1 MEFKFYINGTEIDEP
16 VGFDATKIK
25 LKRSD
30 NWHGVMAESSEETI
44 EVYGNGFDILSGL
57 YAVSGIDAVAV
68 LKIEYYCAGELQDTI
83 EYNITFYEY
92 TEFCGSDCYCVVGIE
107 KSGCFYQ
114 FKNAMDTKV
123 DLDTLT
129 AIDKTTEL
137 ADYEYLGKEIE
148 IPSKTIRK
156 QITGNNDS
164 IVSKDML
171 DDDEFGAIATK
182 IAIGGISVRFRIFQA
197 DKIGL
202 NEIPD
207 SDINEDILYHAI
219 DNGGDTMAGSEVYL
233 FTNNNDETCIE
244 AAEYNI
250 KGKYKIKI
258 EFNKFETYGW
268 SENAYAE
275 FNLLKIK
282 LDNTSV
288 VLDTAT
294 LTTTTTVINF
304 QEKHF
309 IFELDRTFDLYEN
322 IDIGEKIAMRVSVTS
337 GLFSPDA
344 SLENAITKFD
354 ITQYSDSFINI
365 TIDSLCASTN
375 TNAKLYLV
383 NETLSHISEYV
394 TNNCLKVYSEY
405 LGRQDSQPF
414 SFLDDGCGG
423 MLGLTSGLFLRRIED
438 VKTDDNKPVFSLTFN
453 EVINAVNCIYP
464 LGFTIEQN
472 GEDEVI
478 RIEDWKY
485 FYNDSIIADLGTV
498 SVEKTP
504 NLKLHFKNYKTGYS
518 KYEAEEYNG
527 LDEFLTEREYTTRL
541 INHDAILERVCQFVA
556 SGYAIEITRRKGNTD
571 SKDWRYDNDTFI
583 ICLDRYYGG
592 LEVEQGNITNDA
604 NIIDPATILNF
615 RISPARMALQW
626 FQYVTTFLK
635 SAKELI
641 FSSGKGNTSAEG
653 ELISECSI
661 DENVLSEKQNITQ
674 SDFILNHDGIF
685 IPELHT
691 ISGVPFTFQQYKSLQ
706 SNPHGLFAYKCNE
719 TQLYGWLNECSYSF
733 VEGTIDLV
741 LIPKVI

>member
-1 MEFKFYINGTEIDEP
+1 MEFKFYINEIEIDEP

-25 LKRSD
+25 LKRSE
-30 NWHGVMAESSEETI
+30 NWHGVMAEASEETI
-44 EVYGNGFDILSGL
+44 EVYGSGFDILSGL
-57 YAVSGIDAVAV
+57 YATSGIDAVAV
-68 LKIEYYCAGELQDTI
+68 LKIEYYCGGILEDTI

-129 AIDKTTEL
+129 SIDKITEL

-148 IPSKTIRK
+148 IPSKTIVLTDSANLTEE
-156 QITGNNDS
+156 QYQEWQTDITNTFAYPPSNYEFFIFPPLETQLSEIEIFDTNTLVEWWQNPDGGGESGEERFIFENSLNGTCNDN
-164 IVSKDML
+164 
-171 DDDEFGAIATK
+171 T
-182 IAIGGISVRFRIFQA
+182 
-197 DKIGL
+197 
-202 NEIPD
+202 
-207 SDINEDILYHAI
+207 
-219 DNGGDTMAGSEVYL
+219 
-233 FTNNNDETCIE
+233 
-244 AAEYNI
+244 
-250 KGKYKIKI
+250 
-258 EFNKFETYGW
+258 
-268 SENAYAE
+268 E
-275 FNLLKIK
+275 FNLTGRLKFDFYSDIDSLNANPTIRVYVFKKK
-282 LDNTSV
+282 LDNTYVSLYTGPDLMSNV
-288 VLDTAT
+288 GNVHSANVDEDIDLTINLDS
-294 LTTTTTVINF
+294 
-304 QEKHF
+304 
-309 IFELDRTFDLYEN
+309 
-322 IDIGEKIAMRVSVTS
+322 GEKLLFTVRFDFSTNS
-337 GLFSPDA
+337 GTIIN
-344 SLENAITKFD
+344 EM
-354 ITQYSDSFINI
+354 NI
-365 TIDSLCASTN
+365 TFYTESFFKLTNNSSCAP

-383 NETLSHISEYV
+383 NEALSHISEYV
-394 TNNCLKVYSEY
+394 TNNCLRVYSEY

-414 SFLDDGCGG
+414 SFLNDGCGG

-438 VKTDDNKPVFSLTFN
+438 VKTDENKPIFSLTFN
-453 EVINAVNCIYP
+453 EVINAVNCINP
-464 LGFTIEQN
+464 LGFTVEQN

-485 FYNDSIIADLGTV
+485 FYNESIIADLGTV

-541 INHDAILERVCQFVA
+541 INHDATLERVCQFVA

-604 NIIDPATILNF
+604 NIIDPSTILNF

-674 SDFILNHDGIF
+674 SDFILNQEGIF

-733 VEGTIDLV
+733 VDGTIDLV

>member
-123 DLDTLT
+123 DLDALK
-129 AIDKTTEL
+129 AIDKTTDL
-137 ADYEYLGKEIE
+137 SDYEYLGKETE
-148 IPSKTIRK
+148 IPSKTIVLTDSGN
-156 QITGNNDS
+156 ITEDLHQDWMTDVSNTWAVPTGAVEFFIYIPVEIQLNEMDSFVPSPSIQWWVNPAGGGQDGDEEFIFTNDFGGMLCGNNT
-164 IVSKDML
+164 
-171 DDDEFGAIATK
+171 EFRVQATIK
-182 IAIGGISVRFRIFQA
+182 A
-197 DKIGL
+197 
-202 NEIPD
+202 
-207 SDINEDILYHAI
+207 
-219 DNGGDTMAGSEVYL
+219 EVYSDVTALVLNPTIKVVL
-233 FTNNNDETCIE
+233 F
-244 AAEYNI
+244 
-250 KGKYKIKI
+250 KK
-258 EFNKFETYGW
+258 
-268 SENAYAE
+268 
-275 FNLLKIK
+275 K
-282 LDNTSV
+282 LDNSYVAIYTSADYSV
-288 VLDTAT
+288 NVGNVHSATIDLDIDTTFTLDAGERLEYAIRYDFTAT
-294 LTTTTTVINF
+294 GSTVFNTLNVDILVGS
-304 QEKHF
+304 KF
-309 IFELDRTFDLYEN
+309 IMTN
-322 IDIGEKIAMRVSVTS
+322 
-337 GLFSPDA
+337 
-344 SLENAITKFD
+344 N
-354 ITQYSDSFINI
+354 
-365 TIDSLCASTN
+365 SLCDS

-394 TNNCLKVYSEY
+394 TNNCLRVYSDY

-464 LGFTIEQN
+464 LGFTIEQD

-485 FYNDSIIADLGTV
+485 FYNDSIIADLGTI

-541 INHDAILERVCQFVA
+541 INHDATLERVCQFVA

-733 VEGTIDLV
+733 VDGTIDLV
-741 LIPKVI
+741 LIPKIV